1 MTGPQNLSEK
11 TRVKFQSPPIN
22 ELVIAIYYLPITEL
36 KAQHI
41 GIYWQ
46 RIYDKY
52 PICEQQSPI
61 VPVGGES
68 TVFQNIP
75 GEIFPLPRF
84 WFRSNAHPTLI
95 QIQRNAFMLNWRRV
109 QNNEYP
115 HYENVEKEFWDEI
128 EIYKAFI
135 QDSVGAKLDVVNRC
149 ELTYINVIARNEF
162 FSSRAEIKNV
172 LPSIE
177 GLCNLQNE
185 ARDLAGLNVSAI
197 YKIND
202 HLLIDVTTKL
212 GRRTDTKEEIAIL
225 EIKAHGAP
233 GDLSL
238 GGARNWYKA
247 AHETI
252 YETFLTIT
260 NERVQK
266 EIWKPL

>member
-1 MTGPQNLSEK
+1 
-11 TRVKFQSPPIN
+11 
-22 ELVIAIYYLPITEL
+22 
-36 KAQHI
+36 
-41 GIYWQ
+41 
-46 RIYDKY
+46 
-52 PICEQQSPI
+52 
-61 VPVGGES
+61 
-68 TVFQNIP
+68 
-75 GEIFPLPRF
+75 
-84 WFRSNAHPTLI
+84 
-95 QIQRNAFMLNWRRV
+95 MLNWRV

-185 ARDLAGLNVSAI
+185 ARDLVGLNVSAI

-212 GRRTDTKEEIAIL
+212 GRRTDTKEEMRSLRSKHMALRAIFRS
-225 EIKAHGAP
+225 EGP
-233 GDLSL
+233 GIGIRRLMKL
-238 GGARNWYKA
+238 FTK
-247 AHETI
+247 H
-252 YETFLTIT
+252 F
-260 NERVQK
+260 
-266 EIWKPL
+266 